1 MNILITSAGRRVKV
15 VQYFKKAFHN
25 VGKVIA
31 ADCDYK
37 ASALYFADELELIP
51 RIDSVNYI
59 EDLLKVCRKHNI
71 KAIVSLLDPELDILS
86 KNKDLF
92 DDNNIKLILSSREMI
107 EVSFDKQK
115 AYDKLSKLKIPAVPT
130 FDNKSKFLEAI
141 NNKKYTYPA
150 IVKPSKGS
158 ASLGLYKINNN
169 LELDNVFQENNDLII
184 QPFYR
189 DREFGIDVYIDL
201 ISGELVDIF
210 IKEKLLMRSGETD
223 KSISIHNEKIERLI
237 KDLINKTDF
246 RGPIDIDCFEF
257 EGEYYISEINP
268 RFGGG
273 YPHAYELG
281 CDHMSYI
288 ANNLQGNKN
297 NPYKTYNYK
306 QGLIMMKYDDVKI
319 IKE

>member
-1 MNILITSAGRRVKV
+1 MNILITSVGRRVKV
-15 VQYFKKAFHN
+15 VQYFKKAFQN
-25 VGKVIA
+25 VGNVIA

-92 DDNNIKLILSSREMI
+92 DENNIQLILSPREMI

-115 AYDKLSKLKIPAVPT
+115 TYDELSKLKIPAVPT

-158 ASLGLYKINNN
+158 RSEEHTSELQSRGHLVCRLL
-169 LELDNVFQENNDLII
+169 LE
-184 QPFYR
+184 
-189 DREFGIDVYIDL
+189 
-201 ISGELVDIF
+201 
-210 IKEKLLMRSGETD
+210 
-223 KSISIHNEKIERLI
+223 
-237 KDLINKTDF
+237 
-246 RGPIDIDCFEF
+246 
-257 EGEYYISEINP
+257 
-268 RFGGG
+268 
-273 YPHAYELG
+273 
-281 CDHMSYI
+281 
-288 ANNLQGNKN
+288 
-297 NPYKTYNYK
+297 
-306 QGLIMMKYDDVKI
+306 
-319 IKE
+319 

>member
-1 MNILITSAGRRVKV
+1 MNILITSVGRRVKV
-15 VQYFKKAFHN
+15 VQYFKKAFQN
-25 VGKVIA
+25 VGNVIA

-92 DDNNIKLILSSREMI
+92 DENNIQLILSPREMI

-115 AYDKLSKLKIPAVPT
+115 TYDEFSKLKIPAVQT
-130 FDNKSKFLEAI
+130 FD
-141 NNKKYTYPA
+141 NKKYTYPA

-246 RGPIDIDCFEF
+246 TGPIDIDCFEF

-297 NPYKTYNYK
+297 NPYK
-306 QGLIMMKYDDVKI
+306 
-319 IKE
+319 